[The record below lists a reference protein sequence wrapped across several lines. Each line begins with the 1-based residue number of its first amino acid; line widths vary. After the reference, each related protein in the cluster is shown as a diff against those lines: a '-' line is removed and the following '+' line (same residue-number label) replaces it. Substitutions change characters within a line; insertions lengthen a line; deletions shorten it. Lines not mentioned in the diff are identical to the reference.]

1 MNLFASFKTR
11 RADLLG
17 LASSMLCLVHCLAFP
32 LLYAAFS
39 AYDSHAH
46 AHTHGHDH
54 AHGHT
59 HAHGGFNIDYL
70 FASLALVAVVMAI
83 RQTSLWPVRLG
94 LGLGWAVLATGI
106 VLVGQGFP
114 DYVIHIGSLILVS
127 AHIYN
132 FRKGHVHC
140 AVGH

>member
-1 MNLFASFKTR
+1 MNLLASFKTR

-39 AYDSHAH
+39 AYETHAH
-46 AHTHGHDH
+46 AGHDH
-54 AHGHT
+54 AHGHA
-59 HAHGGFNIDYL
+59 HDHGGFNIDYL

-83 RQTSLWPVRLG
+83 RQTNLWLVRLG
-94 LGLGWAVLATGI
+94 LGLGWAILAAGI
-106 VLVGQGFP
+106 VLAGQGFP
-114 DYVIHIGSLILVS
+114 DYVIHVGSLILVS

-132 FRKGHVHC
+132 FRRGHVNC
-140 AVGH
+140 AVPH